1 MPAKNAAPSE
11 KGIPKDQRVNR
22 PDHKEAP
29 PDPDDRKDPP
39 RDTREA
45 PVPNPNSEPV
55 DKS

>member
-45 PVPNPNSEPV
+45 PVPNPNGEPV